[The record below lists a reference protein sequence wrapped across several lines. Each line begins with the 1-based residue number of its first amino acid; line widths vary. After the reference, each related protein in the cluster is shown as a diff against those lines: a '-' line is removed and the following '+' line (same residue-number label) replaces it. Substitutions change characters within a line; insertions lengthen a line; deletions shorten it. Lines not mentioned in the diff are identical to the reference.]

1 MKIFHVSDSH
11 ISTSSHFNQES
22 FDHAYQEYQQ
32 GEFDLMI
39 HSGDITQSGQRME
52 YEKAV
57 EEFDKKSWPDILV
70 PGNHDKRSGG
80 ISLFKKYIGESS
92 GVETFDDSVVIY
104 VDSGVPDDNNGR
116 VGTVKYNMI
125 KDALNKH
132 QKKDI
137 KILVL
142 HHHVVPIPMAG
153 RERNVLS
160 NAGDL
165 LEMILRFD
173 VDLVLMG
180 HRHFPNVY
188 KIENT
193 VFINAG
199 TLSDKK
205 TRHGDVN
212 SYNEISIE
220 QDEIKVTI
228 KRTDDTQIDH
238 SFSRKEQHI
247 FNNFGEKKCRI
258 IHMSNTFIS
267 HSNKF
272 LKTHFNKAVD
282 TINSSGADLIIH
294 CGGIVEEGIR
304 TNYELAGKL
313 FSKIKPPKLITP
325 AGRDINYLGYR
336 LFPYFFGDFDKTYI
350 RDQIIFQGI
359 SSSQYD
365 SSIGIIGQT
374 ERMEL
379 LKEFDQHP
387 DKLKCLFLHHNVIPI
402 PHSREKGLLEDS
414 GDLLYDLVDKKV
426 DLILTGTSSH
436 PLAVK
441 INETIIVNANS
452 LSSVYTRSI
461 AGNSF
466 NMIDIYDNM
475 IVVYEVNSLWG
486 KKKIIGMWEISL
498 NPPGSN

>member
-1 MKIFHVSDSH
+1 MQIFHISDSH
-11 ISTSSHFNQES
+11 ISSSSHFNKES
-22 FDHAYQEYQQ
+22 FDHAFKEYSE
-32 GEFDLMI
+32 GAFDLLI
-39 HSGDITQSGQRME
+39 HSGDITQSGQRSE
-52 YEKAV
+52 YVKAV
-57 EEFDKKSWPDILV
+57 EKFDKNSWPDILV

-80 ISLFKKYIGESS
+80 ISLFEKYIGESS
-92 GVETFDDSVVIY
+92 GVELSDNSLVVY
-104 VDSGVPDDNNGR
+104 VDSGVADKNEGR

-125 KDALNKH
+125 KDALNKY
-132 QKKDI
+132 QMKDV

-142 HHHVVPIPMAG
+142 HHHVIPIPMAG
-153 RERNVLS
+153 RERNVLA

-193 VFINAG
+193 VFVNAG

-212 SYNEISIE
+212 SYNIISIDE
-220 QDEIKVTI
+220 DEIKVNI
-228 KRTDDTQIDH
+228 KRTDDSHLDY
-238 SFSRKEQHI
+238 SFSRKEKHI

-258 IHMSNTFIS
+258 IQMSNSFIS
-267 HSNKF
+267 HSDKF
-272 LKTHFNKAVD
+272 LRTHFNKAVD
-282 TINSSGADLIIH
+282 TINSSDADILIH

-304 TNYELAGKL
+304 RNYELAGQL
-313 FSKIKPPKLITP
+313 FSRIKIPKLITP

-336 LFPYFFGDFDKTYI
+336 LFPYFFGDFDITHVI
-350 RDQIIFQGI
+350 DHIIFQGI

-374 ERMEL
+374 ERTEL
-379 LKEFDQHP
+379 LKQFDEHP
-387 DKLKCLFLHHNVIPI
+387 NKLKCLFLHHNVIPI

-441 INETIIVNANS
+441 INDTIIVNVNS
-452 LSSVYTRSI
+452 LSSVYTRSVG
-461 AGNSF
+461 GNSF

-475 IVVYEVNSLWG
+475 VVVYEINSLWNTR
-486 KKKIIGMWEISL
+486 KIIGMWNIDM
-498 NPPGSN
+498 N